1 MGVARRRPDPDVAA
15 RGARKAEALNAVT
28 QAADDPHATEEQAKP
43 EVDAARERFR
53 QALREAYEAGSSY
66 SELGELP
73 GLSRQR
79 IAQHI
84 QG

>member
-1 MGVARRRPDPDVAA
+1 MAA
-15 RGARKAEALNAVT
+15 RPARKAEALNAVSQT
-28 QAADDPHATEEQAKP
+28 AADLRATEEQAKA
-43 EVDAARERFR
+43 EIDAARERFR

-66 SELGELP
+66 SEVGELL